1 MLLGNQSKTK
11 YYVVENLTSIWMA
24 SSNGRWH
31 IFLNHNDSVGI
42 ATYASKEECQKAL
55 NDFVNA
61 YHNVDVYVM
70 PEQKV
75 HSTDIID
82 GSNII

>member
-42 ATYASKEECQKAL
+42 ATYGSKEECQKAL
-55 NDFVNA
+55 NGFANA

-70 PEQKV
+70 PERESQ
-75 HSTDIID
+75 TMDALDAADII
-82 GSNII
+82 